1 MMAFFGGLGSILKS
15 FLTGPDGESF
25 APGRIMGFAV
35 FFVGQWVAV
44 FSTIK
49 VAPLC
54 HTPGDWQTY
63 FIGFAGLQV
72 ATVTAAVG
80 AILGQAPT
88 DAGGKW
94 WSRSASPPPPV
105 ESGKPPSAE
114 VKP

>member
-1 MMAFFGGLGSILKS
+1 MNRFLKGLGAILKS

-35 FFVGQWVAV
+35 FAVGQWVAV
-44 FSTIK
+44 FATLK
-49 VAPLC
+49 VAPVC
-54 HTPGDWQTY
+54 HSPGDWQTY

-72 ATVTAAVG
+72 ATVTASVG

-94 WSRSASPPPPV
+94 WSKAASPPPAVGAP
-105 ESGKPPSAE
+105 EATK
-114 VKP
+114 